1 MNELIEVKK
10 LSRIVV
16 VRGAGDLSTAVIH
29 KLHKSGY
36 KVIALEIEKPQAIRR
51 QVSFCE
57 AVYEGEVEVEGVR
70 CKLCDDLDEIKSVLD
85 DEKVPLIIDPQ
96 CQTLSKIQPDVLVD
110 AIIAKYNVG
119 TNMSMAPTTI
129 ALGPGF
135 CAGKDVDMVIE
146 TMRGHNLG
154 RIITNGYAMANTGEP
169 GAIGGF
175 TKERVMYASCEGII
189 ENVSKV
195 GDVVEKDQLLAYIRN
210 DETGEKHEI
219 RATIDGVLRGL
230 LKDGLY
236 VKNKLKILDIDPRA
250 NEVKNSF
257 TISDKGRCIAG
268 GVLEAILRRKIL
280 PY

>member
-1 MNELIEVKK
+1 M
-10 LSRIVV
+10 SRIV

-36 KVIALEIEKPQAIRR
+36 KVIALEIEKPLAIRR

-57 AVYEGEVEVEGVR
+57 AVYEGEVEVEGVK
-70 CKLCDDLDEIKSVLD
+70 CKLCNDLDEIESVLD
-85 DEKVPLIIDPQ
+85 DDKVPLIIDPN
-96 CQTLSKIQPDVLVD
+96 CQTLAKIQPDVLVD

-119 TNMSMAPTTI
+119 TDKSMAPTTI

-135 CAGKDVDMVIE
+135 CAGKDVDMVVE

-154 RIITNGYAMANTGEP
+154 RIITDGYAMPNTGAP
-169 GAIGGF
+169 GSIAGI
-175 TKERVMYASCEGII
+175 TKERVVYAGCEGRI
-189 ENVSKV
+189 ENVSKI
-195 GDVVEKDQLLAYIRN
+195 GDVVEKDQIICYIR
-210 DETGEKHEI
+210 DEETGEKHEI
-219 RATIDGVLRGL
+219 RATISGVLRGL

-236 VKNKLKILDIDPRA
+236 AKNKLKILDIDPRIE
-250 NEVKNSF
+250 EVNNSF

-268 GVLEAILRRKIL
+268 GVLEAVLRSKVL